1 VAQAR
6 ANQTSA
12 AEHLIALALAQHCET
27 MPSILSSLGSLCSTL
42 PPEKDEKAIEADAV
56 PVAQSKRPSGGDKAT
71 SGTMLVVPREG
82 LYVSEPDPRMF
93 GNERNPSSGVGWT
106 NKNWLKSRFHFGFAE
121 YFNGPGPYGVL
132 RVMNDDLVQP
142 QRGFGTHP
150 HRDMEIITFVVQGAL
165 THQDSMGT
173 SETLGRGSVQFM
185 TSGTGVR
192 HSEHNLNSGTPLRF
206 IQSWV
211 VPRQRGLKPN
221 YGSSCGDAAAAVA
234 ERRDR
239 WAHLVGDVR
248 AVGTNDAPVRINQ
261 DCNVFVTELTPGATS
276 PPLEIRS
283 DRQAYMLCVEGDII
297 QGLKN
302 KQLRQHDAV
311 ELKGEWQL
319 ELQAGKQ
326 GALILLFEMARTGD
340 TRGVHH

>member
-1 VAQAR
+1 
-6 ANQTSA
+6 
-12 AEHLIALALAQHCET
+12 
-27 MPSILSSLGSLCSTL
+27 MPSILSSLGSRLCNTL
-42 PPEKDEKAIEADAV
+42 PPERDEKASGERTPPAEPRKLSNKAG
-56 PVAQSKRPSGGDKAT
+56 GGDAS

-93 GNERNPSSGVGWT
+93 GNERNPTSAAGWT
-106 NKNWLKSRFHFGFAE
+106 NKNWLRSRFHFAFAE
-121 YFNGPGPYGVL
+121 YFAGPGPYGVL

-142 QRGFGTHP
+142 RRGFGTHP

-185 TSGTGVR
+185 TAGTGVR
-192 HSEHNLNSGTPLRF
+192 HSEHNLQPKTPLRF

-221 YGSSCGDAAAAVA
+221 YGSSVGDEVAAVA
-234 ERRDR
+234 RQDK

-248 AVGTNDAPVRINQ
+248 MRGRNSAPIRINQ
-261 DCNVFVTELTPGATS
+261 DCNVFVTELTPGSTS
-276 PPLEIRS
+276 PPLEIRH
-283 DRQAYMLCVEGDII
+283 DRQAYMLCVDGDIVE
-297 QGLKN
+297 GLRG

-319 ELQAGKQ
+319 ELQAGQQ
-326 GALILLFEMARTGD
+326 GALLLLFEMTLTGD
-340 TRGVHH
+340 TRGVHQ